1 MKPPIATTVATV
13 EPERFGGISK
23 ATQVGYDHCMGFSE
37 LGNERQ
43 PHVTGLRV
51 TVQEKHR
58 FAFAS
63 DEIVNLR
70 SVYFHEAA
78 FDSA

>member
-1 MKPPIATTVATV
+1 
-13 EPERFGGISK
+13 
-23 ATQVGYDHCMGFSE
+23 MGFSE

-43 PHVTGLRV
+43 PHVTGLRI

-58 FAFAS
+58 FSFAS